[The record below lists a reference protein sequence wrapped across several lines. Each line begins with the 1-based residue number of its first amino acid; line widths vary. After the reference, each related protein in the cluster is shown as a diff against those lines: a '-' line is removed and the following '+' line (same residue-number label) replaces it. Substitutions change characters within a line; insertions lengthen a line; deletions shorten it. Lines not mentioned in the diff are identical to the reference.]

1 MSDLSE
7 LYQEVI
13 LDHTKNPRNRRK
25 MAGNCRK
32 ADGYNPL
39 CGDRVTL
46 YVDLDGGKIRDVSFE
61 GSGCAISTASVS
73 LLTETLKGKTADEA
87 RKIFRNF
94 HDLVT
99 VGDSEKAADAD
110 LGKLEV
116 FSGVREYPMRVKC
129 ATLAWH
135 TLTAAL
141 ENRETPVTTEGVEDT

>member
-1 MSDLSE
+1 MSELND

-25 MAGNCRK
+25 MAGECRK
-32 ADGYNPL
+32 AEGYNPL

-46 YVDLDGGKIRDVSFE
+46 YVELEGGKIRDVSFE

-73 LLTETLKGKTADEA
+73 LLTETLKGKTAGEA
-87 RKIFRNF
+87 KRIFQKF

-99 VGDSEKAADAD
+99 VGEAERSIDAD

-116 FSGVREYPMRVKC
+116 FAGVREYPMRVKC

-141 ENRETPVTTEGVEDT
+141 ENRQTPVTTEGVEDT